1 MSRNTRCMA
10 TCGVLLAASFVLSFF
25 KIPGLPFGGSVTLFS
40 MVPVI
45 MAGCIYGTKWGLLTS
60 FCYALLQ
67 LMQSAVSSKSF
78 ILDVWWQTTLMIFLD
93 FFVAFA
99 FLGIGGMF
107 VKREENGAPIKN
119 RLNAL
124 RGAGGAAVVAIIRYA
139 AHTVSGFILY
149 GSYAEWFF
157 TDEFTNSLGSWAI
170 ANLTGSKLAWFYSLV
185 YNGLYMIPE
194 IVITTIGVYVLM
206 RILPRIVKFY

>member
-1 MSRNTRCMA
+1 M
-10 TCGVLLAASFVLSFF
+10 AASFVLSFI
-25 KIPGLPFGGSVTLFS
+25 KIPGLIFGGSITLFS

-78 ILDVWWQTTLMIFLD
+78 VLEVWWQTVLMIFLD

-99 FLGIGGMF
+99 FLGLGGMF
-107 VKREENGAPIKN
+107 VRREVNGAPVKS

-124 RGAGGAAVVAIIRYA
+124 RGAGGAVVVTVIRYA
-139 AHTVSGFILY
+139 AHTLSGFILY
-149 GSYAEWFF
+149 GAYAEWFF
-157 TDEFTNSLGSWAI
+157 TEEFTNSLGSWAMET
-170 ANLTGSKLAWFYSLV
+170 LTGSKLAWFYSLV
-185 YNGLYMIPE
+185 YNGIYMIPE
-194 IVITTIGVYVLM
+194 IVLTALGVYVLM
-206 RILPRIVKFY
+206 RILPRIIKFN